1 MVHVSSMSVFADLE
15 CRAVDEDIPPD
26 ATDPYGLTKRLGE
39 QVCAAAVQEWGLTV
53 TVLRLA
59 WPTPDAV
66 WPAWGLPDPPQRWH
80 TRSGTPIDATAAT
93 DVALAIHAALSYRKG
108 CSIFTISGDRTAGLW
123 STARA
128 GTLLGWRPSY
138 PRE

>member
-15 CRAVDEDIPPD
+15 CRAVDKGIPAD

-39 QVCAAAVQEWGLTV
+39 QVARRPCRSGVDRHGAPAGLADRGLGV
-53 TVLRLA
+53 AGV
-59 WPTPDAV
+59 
-66 WPAWGLPDPPQRWH
+66 GLPDPPQRWH

-128 GTLLGWRPSY
+128 TALLGWRPSY